1 MIRKSQLTEENKK
14 LKRKLFI
21 WENIN
26 ISINSSVKEKEI
38 AAEKFLNEHPDY
50 NLYEVSD
57 TIKINKGTLYHHLY
71 TKVEKPWYVQR
82 VEDLTQEVINVFE
95 ESNRVYGAN
104 KIVLALKKKGIVAD
118 KKTVLKIMKTNN
130 LVKENVIKR
139 KRQKSIK
146 KKEIITEIY

>member
-38 AAEKFLNEHPDY
+38 AAERFLKEHPDY

-57 TIKINKGTLYHHLY
+57 TIKINKGTHFQIP
-71 TKVEKPWYVQR
+71 T
-82 VEDLTQEVINVFE
+82 
-95 ESNRVYGAN
+95 A
-104 KIVLALKKKGIVAD
+104 
-118 KKTVLKIMKTNN
+118 
-130 LVKENVIKR
+130 
-139 KRQKSIK
+139 
-146 KKEIITEIY
+146 

>member
-26 ISINSSVKEKEI
+26 ISIDSSVKEKEI

-57 TIKINKGTLYHHLY
+57 TIKINRGTLYHHLY
-71 TKVEKPWYVQR
+71 TRVEKPWYV
-82 VEDLTQEVINVFE
+82 EKMETLSKEIIEVFE
-95 ESNRVYGAN
+95 ESKKLYGQ
-104 KIVLALKKKGIVAD
+104 
-118 KKTVLKIMKTNN
+118 
-130 LVKENVIKR
+130 KR
-139 KRQKSIK
+139 
-146 KKEIITEIY
+146 